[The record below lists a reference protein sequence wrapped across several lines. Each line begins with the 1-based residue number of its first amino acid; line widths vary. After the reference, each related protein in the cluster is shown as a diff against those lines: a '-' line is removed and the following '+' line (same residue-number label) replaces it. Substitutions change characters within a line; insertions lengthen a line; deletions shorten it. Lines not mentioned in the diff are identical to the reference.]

1 MSDDD
6 ETKPKRVKKTPKH
19 ESTVV
24 LLDVG
29 SNMTATVPGTDR
41 CALDLAKEVLE
52 WILTRKIFA
61 KSADEFTLIL
71 FGSEETRNN
80 FANGAENVYFCEEE
94 MQTAKIDWL
103 KFIANEIT
111 PNEHLDG
118 DFMTALIV
126 GVDYMRTC
134 LEVAQETEITA
145 RNILLLSNLGGSYDD
160 DDMNIDS
167 VDANAIVNGMKALD
181 VNFSAIGPTVHCWT
195 DGEDSNEGNKEGEEG
210 SPSSEPPTKTD
221 IEMGLGERILS
232 DIAKKVDGVVYSF
245 REALPMLQHFVP
257 RRVNIRGQK
266 FLLELG
272 EDIKLPLQLFKKN
285 QEPDMKMNF
294 AKIDQTTGAEVKRQT
309 IYERPIGDDSS
320 QSATPN
326 ANASGP
332 KILRKEDVIKGYTFG
347 ATIVPFNEED
357 QKEYG
362 WKRESR
368 CMKLLQFAKRSE
380 ILEHYLMDGGVYY
393 CLPPANDQEGATA
406 VSALVRAMLEE
417 DCVALVRYVYN
428 AASLPRIMALF
439 PRISNKGV
447 DMLMGILLPFYEDF
461 RGLEFPP
468 IVDDLHKPKAEQMR
482 AIEAFVDAMDLSKSY
497 FDPETGSYDEDLRP
511 RNVPNPKLQR
521 ICEAMKHRA
530 LHPGEELPQFES
542 QILKQLLE
550 PRPQLL
556 KMASEPLAWIKKTF
570 PLQEVPSR
578 KRKVNNNDDP
588 LLSDSFPSFGE
599 DESSLPAG
607 GRLIAVNE
615 VKVEDMEEDIVKKES
630 SPSTA

>member
-1 MSDDD
+1 
-6 ETKPKRVKKTPKH
+6 TKPKRVKKTPKH

-71 FGSEETRNN
+71 FGSKETRNN

-103 KFIANEIT
+103 RFIANEIT

-126 GVDYMRTC
+126 GVDYMRSC
-134 LEVAQETEITA
+134 LEAVAQESEIIA
-145 RNILLLSNLGGSYDD
+145 RNILLLSNLRGNYDD
-160 DDMNIDS
+160 DDDMKIDS
-167 VDANAIVNGMKALD
+167 MNANAIVNGMKALG
-181 VNFSAIGPTVHCWT
+181 VNFNAIGPTVHYWT
-195 DGEDSNEGNKEGEEG
+195 DEEDSNERNKESEQE
-210 SPSSEPPTKTD
+210 SSSDEPPTKTH
-221 IEMGLGERILS
+221 IEVGSGERILG

-245 REALPMLQHFVP
+245 GEALSMLQHFVP
-257 RRVNIRGQK
+257 RRVSIRGQK

-272 EDIKLPLQLFKKN
+272 ENVKLPLQLFKKN

-320 QSATPN
+320 QSAVPHANPN
-326 ANASGP
+326 GP
-332 KILRKEDVIKGYTFG
+332 KILQKRDVIKGYTFG

-368 CMKLLQFAKRSE
+368 CMKLLQFTKRSE

-393 CLPPANDQEGATA
+393 CLPPANDQEGARA

-428 AASLPRIMALF
+428 AASSPRIMALF
-439 PRISNKGV
+439 PRISTKGV
-447 DMLMGILLPFYEDF
+447 DILMGILLPFYEDF

-468 IVDDLHKPKAEQMR
+468 IVDDLHKPKGEQMR
-482 AIEAFVDAMDLSKSY
+482 AVEAFVDAMDLSKSF

-550 PRPQLL
+550 PRSQLL
-556 KMASEPLAWIKKTF
+556 KMARYFARQVAT
-570 PLQEVPSR
+570 
-578 KRKVNNNDDP
+578 
-588 LLSDSFPSFGE
+588 
-599 DESSLPAG
+599 
-607 GRLIAVNE
+607 
-615 VKVEDMEEDIVKKES
+615 EERILN
-630 SPSTA
+630 